1 MIKLKR
7 MAENKCNV
15 LFNIKL
21 DDCDLDLLDTFGLI
35 NEKEIKSTESDSDET
50 ASEIDSETI
59 LITILNR
66 HVSKKL
72 SSKTYS
78 GSSRE
83 LFFRFIYENIPDCL
97 AYNFKDILP
106 DAMIIQKDY
115 IIAHEQD
122 QGVRHLKQLFP
133 RLYSQ
138 HFDIDRES
146 SYYLGPLTT
155 KDGVKGV
162 ILIKSK
168 NSFMLN
174 TFSVFHEWGHHLY
187 AQGLMTKEHKKP
199 CVSYKYYRYHFG
211 KSSWEE
217 KRCDWY
223 AIKTIY
229 EIYGPGYVM
238 RTLDKMNEKADS
250 RMSEYPF
257 VDTKYR
263 VKLMCRLARRY
274 LKGCC

>member
-1 MIKLKR
+1 

-15 LFNIKL
+15 LFTTKL

-35 NEKEIKSTESDSDET
+35 NEKEIKSTENDPDDIS
-50 ASEIDSETI
+50 SEIDIETI
-59 LITILNR
+59 LITMLNR

-78 GSSRE
+78 GSSKE
-83 LFFRFIYENIPDCL
+83 LFLRFIYENIPDCL
-97 AYNFKDILP
+97 DYNFKDILP
-106 DAMIIQKDY
+106 DAVIIHKDY

-133 RLYSQ
+133 KLYAQ
-138 HFDIDRES
+138 HFDVTRES
-146 SYYLGPLTT
+146 SYYLGPLTM

-162 ILIKSK
+162 ILFKSEK
-168 NSFMLN
+168 SFMLN
-174 TFSVFHEWGHHLY
+174 TFSILHEWSHHLY
-187 AQGLMTKEHKKP
+187 ALGLTTEGHKIP
-199 CVSYKYYRYHFG
+199 CESYKYYRCHIG

-223 AIKTIY
+223 AIKTMY
-229 EIYGPGYVM
+229 EIYGPGVVWH
-238 RTLDKMNEKADS
+238 TICKLNKKADS

-257 VDTKYR
+257 TDNKYR
-263 VKLMCRLARRY
+263 VSLLCRLTRRY
-274 LKGCC
+274 FKDVVNYIK

>member
-7 MAENKCNV
+7 TLENKCSV
-15 LFNIKL
+15 LITTKL

-35 NEKEIKSTESDSDET
+35 NEKEIKSTENDPDAVS
-50 ASEIDSETI
+50 SEIDIETI
-59 LITILNR
+59 LVTILNR

-72 SSKTYS
+72 SSKT

-83 LFFRFIYENIPDCL
+83 LFLRFIYENMPDCL
-97 AYNFKDILP
+97 TYNFKNVIP
-106 DAMIIQKDY
+106 DAIIIQKDY
-115 IIAHEQD
+115 IIAHEQN

-133 RLYSQ
+133 KLYSQ
-138 HFDIDRES
+138 HFDVDRES

-263 VKLMCRLARRY
+263 VKLMCRLTRRY
-274 LKGCC
+274 LKGC